1 MPAMRLL
8 IADKFPESY
17 VAQFRSLGL
26 AVEYEPDLAGDAL
39 AAKVAE
45 VEILVVRSTKV
56 PRATIE
62 HGKKLELILRAGAG
76 VDTIDVVAA
85 SERGIYVANC
95 PGKNSVAV
103 AELAMGLIL

>member
-1 MPAMRLL
+1 MRLL

-26 AVEYEPDLAGDAL
+26 AVEYEPDLTGDAL
-39 AAKVAE
+39 AAKVAD

-62 HGKKLELILRAGAG
+62 HS
-76 VDTIDVVAA
+76 T
-85 SERGIYVANC
+85 
-95 PGKNSVAV
+95 NSQM
-103 AELAMGLIL
+103 L